1 MLDEFAESVLSEE
14 LAMKDGLNYEQILG
28 SASGDTD
35 RGQRSSYER
44 EAATLEKIALANA
57 EVSGGALRCEGRV
70 ADAASLPVFSLFSHH
85 QHKIVST
92 AHTHTHTY
100 AHIVCDLSFRPSS
113 TRTQTMH
120 SSR

>member
-1 MLDEFAESVLSEE
+1 
-14 LAMKDGLNYEQILG
+14 MKDGLNYEQILG

-35 RGQRSSYER
+35 GEERSSYER

-57 EVSGGALRCEGRV
+57 EVSGGALRYEGRV
-70 ADAASLPVFSLFSHH
+70 AGAASLPVFSLFSHCL
-85 QHKIVST
+85 HKIVST
-92 AHTHTHTY
+92 AHTHTY
-100 AHIVCDLSFRPSS
+100 AHIVCHLSSRPSS